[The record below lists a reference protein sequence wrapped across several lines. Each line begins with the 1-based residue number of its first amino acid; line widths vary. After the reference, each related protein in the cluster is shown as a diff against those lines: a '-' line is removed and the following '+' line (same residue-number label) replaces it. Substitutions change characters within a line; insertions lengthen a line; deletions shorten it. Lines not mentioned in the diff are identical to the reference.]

1 MKKIIKTENRF
12 SFNAFQTMEIL
23 NKGMNKRRK
32 LKGKLRIKEREKK
45 KKKAAH
51 LKFCYKMRLKSVS
64 ILSSDGEMFYFGE
77 LRYVLKLNSN
87 RLQKMI

>member
-45 KKKAAH
+45 KRPH
-51 LKFCYKMRLKSVS
+51 T
-64 ILSSDGEMFYFGE
+64 
-77 LRYVLKLNSN
+77 SN
-87 RLQKMI
+87 FVIK